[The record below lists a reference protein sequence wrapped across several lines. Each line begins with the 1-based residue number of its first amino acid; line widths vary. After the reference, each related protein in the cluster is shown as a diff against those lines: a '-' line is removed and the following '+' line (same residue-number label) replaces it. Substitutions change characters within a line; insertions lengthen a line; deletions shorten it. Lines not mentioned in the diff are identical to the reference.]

1 MTRKQTTEKTT
12 SRERTKQGILAGVLG
27 LISNLILFISKFMIG
42 ILSGSVSIMADAIN
56 SLSDTASSVLT
67 LIGFKIAAKPADKEH
82 PYGHERFEYISG
94 LFVSIIISYVGF
106 TFLESSFQKIIH
118 PENVILTPVVFLVLV
133 FSIGLKFI
141 QGKMYSL
148 IATKIDSNALRATST
163 DSYNDVFTTLAVL
176 ISAGIEWL
184 TGWRIDGYI
193 GFALAL
199 YILYSGGM
207 MVRDFV
213 YELMGSRP
221 TTEEIEEME
230 DSLNNYDQIL
240 GYHDLLVHNYGP
252 SKRFASVHIEVDDS
266 LDLNQ
271 AHRIVDRIEK
281 DFKERL
287 AVDLVCHLDPV
298 PVSNERYLAVLQ
310 TLREIVATTAERLK
324 IHDFRVIKEGEIL
337 QFDVVVPQKCHFS
350 DEKLEEIIREQV
362 KQKIGKYQVEITFD
376 HNYLL

>member
-1 MTRKQTTEKTT
+1 MTEKTT

-27 LISNLILFISKFMIG
+27 LISNLILFVSKFMIG

-56 SLSDTASSVLT
+56 SLSDTASSALT

-133 FSIGLKFI
+133 FSIVLKFI
-141 QGKMYSL
+141 QGKMYSR

-310 TLREIVATTAERLK
+310 TLSEIVATTAEGLK

>member
-1 MTRKQTTEKTT
+1 MTRKQMTEKTT

-27 LISNLILFISKFMIG
+27 LISNLILFVSKFMIG

-56 SLSDTASSVLT
+56 SLSDTASSALT

-133 FSIGLKFI
+133 FSIVLKFI
-141 QGKMYSL
+141 QGKMYSR

-310 TLREIVATTAERLK
+310 TLSEIVATTAEGLK
-324 IHDFRVIKEGEIL
+324 IHDFRVIKEGKIL